1 MNSVRRFLNT
11 RRSFLSVGFGASL
24 FAAILPKT
32 AVAFVDESET
42 AGPFV
47 FSYFRGNG
55 EDGLHLAW
63 SNDGLVWQSLNGD
76 NPLTSPVV
84 GGKLMRDP
92 SIVKGP
98 EGTFHMVWSS
108 GWWDRGFGYASS
120 RDLIHWAEHRF
131 IPANEMVPG
140 AKNTWA
146 PDLFYDSVAQ
156 QFVILFATT
165 VPGRFPQTDD
175 GGDHNHRMYAV
186 TTRDFVTWSE
196 PSMAFDP
203 GHNCIDATLFIANNG
218 VTMIYK
224 DERPGHK
231 RLHAVRA
238 ARFGEAWSA
247 VTGPILDRDWVEG
260 PSVFKVGDRWR
271 LYFDCYS
278 KGHYG
283 AAESVDGIHW
293 VDITAQLKMPEG
305 ARHGTAFPVTRD
317 VLDRLLQLK
326 PDK

>member
-1 MNSVRRFLNT
+1 MSRVRIFPTT

-32 AVAFVDESET
+32 AVAFVDESEA

-47 FSYFRGNG
+47 FSCFRGNG

-84 GGKLMRDP
+84 GVL
-92 SIVKGP
+92 
-98 EGTFHMVWSS
+98 
-108 GWWDRGFGYASS
+108 
-120 RDLIHWAEHRF
+120 
-131 IPANEMVPG
+131 
-140 AKNTWA
+140 
-146 PDLFYDSVAQ
+146 
-156 QFVILFATT
+156 
-165 VPGRFPQTDD
+165 
-175 GGDHNHRMYAV
+175 
-186 TTRDFVTWSE
+186 
-196 PSMAFDP
+196 
-203 GHNCIDATLFIANNG
+203 IANNG

-260 PSVFKVGDRWR
+260 PSVLKVGDRWR